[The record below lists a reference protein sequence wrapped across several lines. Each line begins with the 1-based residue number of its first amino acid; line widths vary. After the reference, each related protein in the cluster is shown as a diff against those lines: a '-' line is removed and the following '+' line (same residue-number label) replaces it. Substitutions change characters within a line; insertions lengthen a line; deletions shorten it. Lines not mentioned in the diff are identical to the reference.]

1 MSFKIYILE
10 DDVWYGQVLL
20 HYLSSN
26 SDYEVSL
33 FQTARE
39 LLRNLYHAP
48 DLICMDFGLPD
59 MPGDRVLAEIKSRNK
74 QIPVIVISAQE
85 EIAVAVNLLKA
96 GAYDY
101 IIKDEYAKDMLWKS
115 ILQVRETLS
124 LRNEVEELKEKLESK
139 YTFEKTIIG
148 QSEGMQRAFRLL
160 QKAIQSTINVS
171 LYGETGTGKEVFA
184 KAIHFNSERRRNPFI
199 ALNMAAIPHELIES
213 ELFGYEKGAFTGAN
227 GQKKGKFEDAEGGTL
242 FLDEIAE
249 LDLSLQTKLL
259 RVIQER
265 EVVRLGNNKPIP
277 VNIRLITAT
286 HKNLSEEVNRGRFRE
301 DLFFRIVG
309 LPIEIPPL
317 RERQNDVL
325 ILAKHF
331 LDEYATA
338 NQCQSP
344 ALSALAK
351 SKLKSYN
358 YPGNVRE
365 LKAIIDLAC
374 VMSDGK
380 EIQEEDITF
389 YQLGDKQIIASEDKT
404 LKEYEIDII
413 TAFLKKYN
421 SNVVL
426 VADKLGVGKSKIYNL
441 IKGGDINLKA

>member
-26 SDYEVSL
+26 PEYEVSL

-265 EVVRLGNNKPIP
+265 EVVRLGSHKPIP

-344 ALSALAK
+344 ALSPQAK

>member
-10 DDVWYGQVLL
+10 DDVWYGQVLM

-39 LLRNLYHAP
+39 FLRNLYNAP

-124 LRNEVEELKEKLESK
+124 LRNEVEELKVKLESK

-213 ELFGYEKGAFTGAN
+213 ELFGYEKGAFTGAT

-249 LDLSLQTKLL
+249 LELSLQTKLL

-265 EVVRLGNNKPIP
+265 EVVRLGSHKPIP

-286 HKNLSEEVNRGRFRE
+286 HKNLSEEVNKGRFRE

-331 LDEYATA
+331 LDEYAIA
-338 NQCQSP
+338 NDCQCP

-389 YQLGDKQIIASEDKT
+389 YQLGDKQKIASEDKT

-441 IKGGDINLKA
+441 IKGGDINLNA